1 MIIHYLLTGECD
13 EYIRVLKL
21 GFTKK
26 AHYQK
31 GGSVHMSWHNRN
43 DNYDNTS
50 LSDTMTPDRK
60 MGWRTPLSL
69 LLSSWLL
76 NGPRMVAGAEVSA
89 CKIPAVQ
96 SAYLSSGFGYQGDCV
111 PSNGTVKAFMLFVD
125 FPDAHA
131 TEATPQE
138 VHDNYLPGAADWY
151 ATSSQGA
158 LTLDVTADTA
168 HFVRMPAP
176 SYSYNWTRSLTTD
189 LHYKYIQDAVDAYL
203 NTSSTAKIP
212 AGTEVLYIAPTR
224 NAREISFS
232 PTYMGQ
238 VTSRSYGQ
246 QRVARKAVTFGLDA
260 YETWGFKVLNHET
273 GHTMCLPDYYPF
285 EAGKSTGFYVGGWS
299 LMGVIDG
306 LAPDWF
312 AWDKWRLGWL
322 PDSAVECLDM
332 GNGTSGGAPPSSTHV
347 LSPLSSSKGTRAVV
361 IARYGQEVLVAEMR
375 TKTGLDDKLCAAP
388 GVLLY
393 TVSSTAPTGE
403 GPLKVLNVNPKSARC
418 AGGELN
424 DATLSFTGPSRGRAS
439 SYSVPGWGVKVTV
452 TAQTED
458 SATIQVDI
466 S

>member
-1 MIIHYLLTGECD
+1 
-13 EYIRVLKL
+13 
-21 GFTKK
+21 
-26 AHYQK
+26 
-31 GGSVHMSWHNRN
+31 
-43 DNYDNTS
+43 
-50 LSDTMTPDRK
+50 MTPDRK

-322 PDSAVECLDM
+322 PDSAVEWDAGRGRRALRP
-332 GNGTSGGAPPSSTHV
+332 GGPGRRDADQDRAGRQA
-347 LSPLSSSKGTRAVV
+347 LRRARRAVIYRV
-361 IARYGQEVLVAEMR
+361 VDRADGRGA
-375 TKTGLDDKLCAAP
+375 
-388 GVLLY
+388 
-393 TVSSTAPTGE
+393 
-403 GPLKVLNVNPKSARC
+403 LKVLNVNPKSARC